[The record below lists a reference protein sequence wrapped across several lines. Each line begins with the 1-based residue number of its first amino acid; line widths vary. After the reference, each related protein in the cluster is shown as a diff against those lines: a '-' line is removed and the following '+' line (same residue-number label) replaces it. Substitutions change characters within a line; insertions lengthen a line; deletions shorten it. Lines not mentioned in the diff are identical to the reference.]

1 MVKNKYIDLNCDL
14 GESFGAWTMGNDAAM
29 MDLISS
35 ANIACG
41 FHAGDASI
49 MRKTAALAM
58 QKNVA
63 IGAHPSFPDLQGF
76 GRRNMQLSPQ
86 EVYDICVY
94 QIGAMAGT
102 VQTLGGKLHHVKP
115 HETAP
120 QPPVGEQKTKL
131 HHVKPHGALYNMA
144 AKDANLARAIA
155 EATRDFDPNLILY
168 GLSGSHLISEAEKIG
183 LRTASEVFAD
193 RTYQNDGSL
202 TPRNQ
207 PNAMITDTQTAVNQV
222 IMMIEQQ
229 CVMSVDGAKI
239 PLKAD
244 TVCIHGD
251 GVHALAFAFS
261 LKKEL
266 SLRNIKVCTA
276 GLTQ

>member
-1 MVKNKYIDLNCDL
+1 MKIDLNCDM
-14 GESFGAWTMGNDAAM
+14 GESFGAWTMGNDEALM
-29 MDLISS
+29 ELISS

-49 MRKTAALAM
+49 MRQTAALAI

-63 IGAHPSFPDLQGF
+63 IGVHPSFPDLQGF

-86 EVYDICVY
+86 EVYDICLY

-102 VQTLGGKLHHVKP
+102 VQALGGKLHHI
-115 HETAP
+115 
-120 QPPVGEQKTKL
+120 
-131 HHVKPHGALYNMA
+131 KPHGSLYNMA
-144 AKDANLARAIA
+144 VRDANLARAIA
-155 EATRDFDPNLILY
+155 EATRDFDPKLILY
-168 GLSGSHLISEAEKIG
+168 GLSGSYLISEAEKIG

-202 TPRNQ
+202 TPRTQ
-207 PNAMITDTQTAVNQV
+207 LNAMITDTQTAVNQV
-222 IMMIEQQ
+222 IMMIEEQ
-229 CVMSVDGAKI
+229 CVMSVDGVKV

-266 SLRNIKVCTA
+266 LLRNIKVGTV
-276 GLTQ
+276 G

>member
-14 GESFGAWTMGNDAAM
+14 GESFGAWTMGNDAAL

-49 MRKTAALAM
+49 IRQTAQLAI

-63 IGAHPSFPDLQGF
+63 IGAHPAFPDLQGF

-94 QIGAMAGT
+94 QIGAMFGM
-102 VQTLGGKLHHVKP
+102 VQALNG
-115 HETAP
+115 
-120 QPPVGEQKTKL
+120 KL

-144 AKDANLARAIA
+144 ARDANLARAIA
-155 EATRDFDPNLILY
+155 EATRDFNPNLILY

-202 TPRNQ
+202 TPRTQ

-222 IMMIEQQ
+222 IVMIEQQ
-229 CVMSVDGAKI
+229 CVMSVDGVKI

-251 GVHALAFAFS
+251 GIHALAFAFS

-266 SLRNIKVCTA
+266 LLRNIKVSST
-276 GLTQ
+276 GLTAV